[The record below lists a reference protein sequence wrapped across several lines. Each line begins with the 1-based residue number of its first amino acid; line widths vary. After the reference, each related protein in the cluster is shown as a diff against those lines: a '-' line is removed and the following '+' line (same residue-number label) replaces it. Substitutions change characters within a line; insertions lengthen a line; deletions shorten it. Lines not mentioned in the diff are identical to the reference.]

1 MRIVT
6 VAENHPNV
14 CLVTRDF
21 EGPWVDFEMT
31 IQDEVDPHI
40 YLSTAL
46 IDQAAEMCGYVSQDQ
61 VLKAQR
67 RCEELEKEIER
78 LEKAINATNALEE
91 ALR

>member
-1 MRIVT
+1 MRIVN

-21 EGPWVDFEMT
+21 EGPWIDFEMT

-46 IDQAAEMCGYVSQDQ
+46 IDQAAEMCGYVSQNE
-61 VLKAQR
+61 VLKANR
-67 RCEELEKEIER
+67 RCDELEKQIAE
-78 LEKAINATNALEE
+78 LEKLIEATKVLEE
-91 ALR
+91 ASA